1 MNLENIEKT
10 NVKLSLYLRKYRL
23 TKIEL
28 SDILRSIEIQENKD
42 FLESYLITPKWW
54 YEKREQYLKN
64 LLIWI
69 EKRIQTAIKNMND
82 E

>member
-10 NVKLSLYLRKYRL
+10 NVKLSLYLRKHRT

-28 SDILRSIEIQENKD
+28 SDTLKCIEIQEAKD
-42 FLESYLITPKWW
+42 YIESFLLTPKWW
-54 YEKREQYLKN
+54 YEDREQYLKN